1 MKKGDLIWGLILL
14 AFASFIILPGT
25 HQIFMDFTSTHPY
38 IGGFIKFSILA
49 TLGEMLAGRIIHGDY
64 KKPHGFWERFIVWG
78 LIGMLITLMF
88 QIFSSGVSSAM
99 EKGLLPGEGSRFLFA
114 IYTSTIMNM
123 TFGPTFMAFHRYTDT
138 LLDLRGEN
146 KKMPSSS
153 EVLTAIDWKGFVSF
167 VVFKTI
173 PLFRLPAHT
182 ITFMLDP
189 QYRVLLAAA
198 LSLALGVILAF
209 AKTKGSDNK

>member
-88 QIFSSGVSSAM
+88 QIFSSGVASAM

-173 PLFRLPAHT
+173 PLFWLPAHT

>member
-14 AFASFIILPGT
+14 AFVSFIILPGT

-173 PLFRLPAHT
+173 PLFWLPAHT

>member
-146 KKMPSSS
+146 KKTPSNTS
-153 EVLTAIDWKGFVSF
+153 LFMKQIPYLK
-167 VVFKTI
+167 VF
-173 PLFRLPAHT
+173 LF
-182 ITFMLDP
+182 
-189 QYRVLLAAA
+189 
-198 LSLALGVILAF
+198 
-209 AKTKGSDNK
+209 

>member
-14 AFASFIILPGT
+14 AFPSFIILPGT

-173 PLFRLPAHT
+173 PLFWLPAHT